1 MAYIALYR
9 NYRPTTFSEV
19 AGQKYIIKTL
29 KNGVINNKISH
40 AYIFSGQRGIGKTTI
55 ARILAKAVN
64 CLEPIN
70 GEPCNHCKNCL
81 SIINNETSDIIEIDA
96 ASNNGVD
103 EMRDLLEK
111 VNFLPSSL
119 KKKVY
124 IIDEVHMLSI
134 SAFNALL
141 KTLEEPPAHV
151 MFVLATTEPHKIP
164 MTILSRCQR
173 FDFKQLTNTEIASK
187 LKEICEKE
195 DILIEDDAL
204 YAIADASEG
213 GMRDA
218 ISILDQVS
226 AYAESAVTIEDVDNV
241 TGKISNYKLTEL
253 LNAFIERNA
262 VESLKIISELLEIG
276 KEPSRIV
283 NNLVTFCRDIL
294 LYKNSVIDEEN
305 KASTNLPNFKEIA
318 DKIDVATLF
327 YYIDVLMD
335 TSNKIK
341 YTNSSKLYLE
351 VAVMKIISS
360 SKEEINLK
368 ERLVELEEKIKN
380 VGNGGTLSV
389 DSELKYAELELR
401 VKKITDELKRLNLD
415 AFKESTTGK
424 LEMLE
429 EVSLNQAAL
438 PSEINNKITDLENAI
453 NQLKTTEYNTQGMYK
468 DLLTR
473 INNSEQTEVTPEVVA
488 EREKENIDENLVT
501 RIEVLEE
508 YINSLDLS
516 NVSSQSDSPEII
528 NRIETLENS
537 VKNIATT
544 NSNDQDEIMGGLLER
559 MAQLEEKV
567 DSEKDN
573 HFVSNAIE
581 NTETTDEL
589 SNSLSDLRKE
599 VQYLEERI
607 SAISKNRDVPT
618 NAMVDVSEYQKEVS
632 VLKDNYFTII
642 NSLEKILGDR
652 IYEEDDTYEAPK
664 PADTDAIK
672 EAVLK
677 DALDAIA
684 VVKDELEG
692 RITTNDEN
700 IIELNQKIE
709 DINNSDDLT
718 NIKEMITKLENN
730 ASDLS
735 VRIDNFESQNL
746 LQKCDELTALTKD
759 IKEYNLNLKLKYDEL
774 EKEVKNIN
782 IKPVENKEEKVQIEQ
797 PVRKVVEQ
805 VEVKPEPKPEIKP
818 EPVKTFVKEEP
829 RMVSER
835 IDETKN
841 VYDIKIVE
849 RILHESREKETR
861 LEKGKLISDW
871 PKIPNYLGDN
881 PTLEATACLLR
892 DGTLTAN
899 GKNELLIVYS
909 DPSLCNHLM
918 STRVHKE
925 ACGILRMA
933 FGKDYDFIALPE
945 NTWQEK
951 RKEYYSQYAIGIPF
965 PVLSPI
971 NNPSL
976 KSIVTKEEPKKEGVF
991 NRVSSFFGSSKIRKE
1006 E

>member
-64 CLEPIN
+64 CLEPVN

-173 FDFKQLTNTEIASK
+173 FDFKQLSNAEISKK

-195 DILIEDDAL
+195 GILIDDDAL

-283 NNLVTFCRDIL
+283 SNLVTFCRDIL
-294 LYKNSVIDEEN
+294 LYKNSVVDEEN

-318 DKIDVATLF
+318 DKIDVSTLF

-360 SKEEINLK
+360 SKDEINLK
-368 ERLVELEEKIKN
+368 ERLVEIEEKIKN
-380 VGNGGTLSV
+380 VSNGGTLSV

-415 AFKESTTGK
+415 AFKEATTGK

-438 PSEINNKITDLENAI
+438 PSEINNKITDLENTI
-453 NQLKTTEYNTQGMYK
+453 NQLKTSEYNTQGMYK

-473 INNSEQTEVTPEVVA
+473 ISSSDQIEVTSKEVA
-488 EREKENIDENLVT
+488 EKEKENIDENLVT
-501 RIEVLEE
+501 RIDILEE
-508 YINSLDLS
+508 YINNLDLS
-516 NVSSQSDSPEII
+516 NVSSQNESPELI

-537 VKNIATT
+537 VKNIMVQ
-544 NSNDQDEIMGGLLER
+544 NSGDQDEIMGGLLER

-567 DSEKDN
+567 DSEK
-573 HFVSNAIE
+573 E
-581 NTETTDEL
+581 NTSTIVSSDSINNETIDEL
-589 SNSLSDLRKE
+589 SNNLNDLRKE
-599 VQYLEERI
+599 VLYLEERI
-607 SAISKNRDVPT
+607 STISKNKEVPT
-618 NAMVDVSEYQKEVS
+618 NAMVDVSEYKNEVS

-664 PADTDAIK
+664 PVDTNVIK

-677 DALDAIA
+677 DTLDAIA

-692 RITTNDEN
+692 RITTNDES

-709 DINNSDDLT
+709 DINNNSDLI

-730 ASDLS
+730 ATELNAK
-735 VRIDNFESQNL
+735 IDNFESQNL
-746 LQKCDELTALTKD
+746 LQKCEELTVLTKD

-774 EKEVKNIN
+774 EREVKNIGT
-782 IKPVENKEEKVQIEQ
+782 KPVENKEEKVQIEQ
-797 PVRKVVEQ
+797 PIRKVVEQ
-805 VEVKPEPKPEIKP
+805 AEPKPEVKPEPVKP
-818 EPVKTFVKEEP
+818 VVKEEP
-829 RMVSER
+829 RIISER
-835 IDETKN
+835 VDETKN

-861 LEKGKLISDW
+861 LEKGRLVSEW
-871 PKIPNYLGDN
+871 SKIPNYLDDN
-881 PTLEATACLLR
+881 PALEATACLLR

-976 KSIVTKEEPKKEGVF
+976 KSIVTKEEPKKDGVF